1 MTELEVV
8 VLIIF
13 CSSAPLSIGNAG
25 CGEYHT
31 HQKPMSPCQALVSLY
46 DITLTPLL
54 PVKVRE
60 GRERGRKS
68 CNPASVCSKRR
79 AASLMRVCAATVTSH
94 VRWGKGRGV
103 SLGRVEQSWDAIGTL
118 TEPKLGRWSYV

>member
-31 HQKPMSPCQALVSLY
+31 HQKPMSPCQALASLY
-46 DITLTPLL
+46 DITLTSLL
-54 PVKVRE
+54 PVEVSE
-60 GRERGRKS
+60 GREGEEEKV
-68 CNPASVCSKRR
+68 ATQQVY
-79 AASLMRVCAATVTSH
+79 AASAEL
-94 VRWGKGRGV
+94 
-103 SLGRVEQSWDAIGTL
+103 QI
-118 TEPKLGRWSYV
+118 